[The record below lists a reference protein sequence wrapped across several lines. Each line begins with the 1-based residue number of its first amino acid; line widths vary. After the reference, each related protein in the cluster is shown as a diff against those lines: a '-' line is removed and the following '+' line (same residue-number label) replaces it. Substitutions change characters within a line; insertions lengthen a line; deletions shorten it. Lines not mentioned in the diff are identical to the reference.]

1 MALFA
6 STQPPLQSF
15 DAGACAAATLNSC
28 LVACP
33 TGAASLATASGAI
46 VGVEG
51 LEHAQ
56 TQLLKA
62 AGPGAVAHAWSA
74 DGGCVTA
81 AARRGVSVATAGGAA
96 TLDPV
101 GEVKD
106 VAVRALPDGAYEVAV
121 GTFAGVELFTM
132 TADGAAAPGVI
143 LGEGRC
149 AVKVAH
155 ADGGGVVAA
164 FLDGVLARLP
174 GDAFTASSWTL
185 ALPDGRCTAL
195 AVSGDLGAAAS
206 WHGGVL
212 GFDARTGAARFAV
225 AGAAGEPAPRAL
237 AVRNRAVAVAGDGLA
252 AFYDDAGAELGRRTL
267 DPPTVAGLCC
277 VGPRLLLALEA
288 RDDKAPRAAEPRR
301 CRLARLDWPR
311 PRAALAVDPARLAKL
326 EARLQGAAPPPPKMA
341 PDRLA
346 KLEARLQGATIAGAA
361 PPAGFETPGKA
372 AGPATFDAPPPP
384 PP

>member
-74 DGGCVTA
+74 DGGCVAA

-121 GTFAGVELFTM
+121 GTFAGVELFKM

-155 ADGGGVVAA
+155 TDGGGVVAA

-174 GDAFTASSWTL
+174 GDAWTL
-185 ALPDGRCTAL
+185 SLPDGRCTAL

-206 WHGGVL
+206 WRGGVL

-252 AFYDDAGAELGRRTL
+252 AFYDDAGAELGRRAL

-326 EARLQGAAPPPPKMA
+326 EARLQGA
-341 PDRLA
+341 
-346 KLEARLQGATIAGAA
+346 TIAGAA
-361 PPAGFETPGKA
+361 PPTGFETPGKA
-372 AGPATFDAPPPP
+372 AGPATFDTPPPP
-384 PP
+384 P